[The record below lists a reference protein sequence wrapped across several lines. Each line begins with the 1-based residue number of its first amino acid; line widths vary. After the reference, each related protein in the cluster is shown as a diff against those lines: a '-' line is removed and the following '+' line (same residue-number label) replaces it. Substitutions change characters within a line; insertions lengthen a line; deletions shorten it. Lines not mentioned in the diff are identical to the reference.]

1 METIDFF
8 MIGAYFS
15 VVFFIGLWISK
26 GLEDSDDLFLA
37 GRSLGWGA
45 IGFSLFASNI
55 SSSTMIGLAGAAYST
70 GIAVANYEWMAA
82 VVLLFMCFFCLPV
95 FLKSKI
101 TTLPELLERRFDRKA
116 RLYYSGITIF
126 LSIVIDTAGG
136 LYAGSLALKTFFP
149 EVSIWHT
156 CIGLSLFAGFYTAF
170 GGLKAVV
177 YTDFIQ
183 AVVLL
188 TGSTVLTYIVFDKLN
203 MSWSDFRAQLPEGH
217 LSLIKPIDDSDM
229 PWLGT
234 ITGVPILG
242 FWYWGT
248 NQYIT
253 QRLLGAKD
261 LKNAR
266 LGAVLGAG
274 LKLIPLFT
282 MVLPGAMAIFLF
294 PDLSNP
300 DMVYPTLIK
309 KLLPAGLVG
318 LIVAGLIA
326 AIMSSVD
333 STLNS
338 ASTLVLHDFV
348 LPNNKDMSSKKIMW
362 WGRFSTFTFM
372 TIAALWAPLIANLGG
387 LYAYLQQSFAILV
400 PPVVVIYVMG
410 IFTIRGHG
418 NVAFKTLLFGHVV
431 GLLFFVLNQMGIIPL
446 HFTINAGITTLLCFG
461 LYNILVSGNPQKEGE
476 GSVRFTKADWLP
488 KDDQAK
494 WYEDYRTYAFTILA
508 LIGVML
514 ISFW

>member
-1 METIDFF
+1 METIDFI
-8 MIGAYFS
+8 MIGVYFS
-15 VVFFIGLWISK
+15 AVFFIGVWISR

-37 GRSLGWGA
+37 GRSLGWPA

-55 SSSTMIGLAGAAYST
+55 SSTTMIGLAGAAYST

-95 FLKSKI
+95 FMRTEI
-101 TTLPELLERRFDRKA
+101 TTLPELLERRFDRSS

-149 EVSIWHT
+149 EITIWQS
-156 CIGLSLFAGFYTAF
+156 CIGLSLFAGLYTAF

-183 AVVLL
+183 AVTLL
-188 TGSTVLTYIVFDKLN
+188 VGSAILTYIVFSKLG
-203 MSWSDFRAQLPEGH
+203 MSWSDFRLSLPEGH
-217 LSLIKPIDDSDM
+217 LSLIKPLNDPDM

-234 ITGVPILG
+234 LTGVPILG

-282 MVLPGAMAIFLF
+282 MVLPGAMAIALF
-294 PDLSNP
+294 PNLENSDL
-300 DMVYPTLIK
+300 VYPTLIK
-309 KLLPAGLVG
+309 ELLPAGVTG
-318 LIVAGLIA
+318 VIIAGLIA

-348 LPNNKDMSSKKIMW
+348 LPKNPELSSKKVMW
-362 WGRFSTFTFM
+362 WGRVSTFIFM
-372 TIAALWAPLIANLGG
+372 TIAALWAPLIAELGG
-387 LYAYLQQSFAILV
+387 LFAYLQQSFAILV

-410 IFTIRGHG
+410 LFTNKGRGK
-418 NVAFKTLLFGHVV
+418 VAFKTLLAGHAFG
-431 GLLFFVLNQMGIIPL
+431 LIFFILNQMEIIKL
-446 HFTINAGITTLLCFG
+446 HFTIGAGITTLICFVIY
-461 LYNILVSGNPQKEGE
+461 LLFSKEDFQKVGAK
-476 GSVRFTKADWLP
+476 SRFTKADWLP
-488 KDDQAK
+488 KDEGAK
-494 WYEDYRTYAFTILA
+494 WYEDYRNYAYLVLGAIIWL
-508 LIGVML
+508 L

>member
-1 METIDFF
+1 
-8 MIGAYFS
+8 MIGLYFTI
-15 VVFFIGLWISK
+15 VFLIGVWISRS
-26 GLEDSDDLFLA
+26 LEDSDDLFLA

-55 SSSTMIGLAGAAYST
+55 SSTTMIGLAGAAYST
-70 GIAVANYEWMAA
+70 GIAVANFEWMAA

-101 TTLPELLERRFDRKA
+101 TTLPELLERRFDRNA

-149 EVSIWHT
+149 QVTIWQT
-156 CIGLSLFAGFYTAF
+156 CIGLSLFAGLYTAF

-188 TGSTVLTYIVFDKLN
+188 VGSAILTYIVFDRLG
-203 MSWSDFRAQLPEGH
+203 MSWSDFKAQLPEGH
-217 LSLIKPIDDSDM
+217 LSLIKPINDPDM

-234 ITGVPILG
+234 LTGVPILG

-294 PDLSNP
+294 PDLANP

-309 KLLPAGLVG
+309 KLLPAGVTG
-318 LIVAGLIA
+318 IIVAGLIA

-348 LPNNKDMSSKKIMW
+348 IPNNKDMDSKKIMW

-400 PPVVVIYVMG
+400 PPVVVIYAMG
-410 IFTIRGHG
+410 IFTNRGHG
-418 NVAFKTLLFGHVV
+418 NIAFKTLLFGHVV
-431 GLLFFVLNQMGIIPL
+431 GLVFFVLTQTGHITL
-446 HFTINAGITTLLCFG
+446 HFTINAGITTFLCFV
-461 LYNILVSGNPQKEGE
+461 LYNLLVKGNPEKAGE
-476 GSVRFTKADWLP
+476 DSVQFTKADWQP
-488 KDDQAK
+488 KDADAK
-494 WYEDYRTYAFTILA
+494 WYEDYRTYAFMVLGA
-508 LIGVML
+508 IGIMV
-514 ISFW
+514 IYFW